1 MGKTLIKE
9 RIISTK
15 RPEAYIVYTKIDCIS
30 VFSSIVDELK
40 FNVNESPEKEC
51 WVLVHDGVSVLA
63 KFFKGGKSITSTI
76 NNLICGTEKEI
87 NETIKKL
94 GLKESIDIG
103 EIK

>member
-51 WVLVHDGVSVLA
+51 WVLVHDRISVLV
-63 KFFKGGKSITSTI
+63 KFLKEEKSITSTI
-76 NNLICGTEKEI
+76 HSLECGTEKEI
-87 NETIKKL
+87 NEIIKKL
-94 GLKESIDIG
+94 GLKESMDIG

>member
-1 MGKTLIKE
+1 MEKTLIKE

-15 RPEAYIVYTKIDCIS
+15 SPEKYVVYTKIDFIAN
-30 VFSSIVDELK
+30 FIIKELK

-51 WVLVHDGVSVLA
+51 WVLVHDGISVLG
-63 KFFKGGKSITSTI
+63 KFLKEEKSITSTI

-87 NETIKKL
+87 NEIIKKL
-94 GLKESIDIG
+94 GLKESMDIG